1 MDWMPLV
8 PVFVIGAFLI
18 ITWNALSPIRF
29 FRQQKAERQRQRDEL
44 EKILEKEAE
53 EEARLFDKG
62 DQ

>member
-18 ITWNALSPIRF
+18 ITWNALSPIHF
-29 FRQQKAERQRQRDEL
+29 LRQRKAERQRQREEL
-44 EKILEKEAE
+44 EKMLEKEAE